1 MNANDTII
9 NIAESLNAAVETVAE
24 LRAENKSLR
33 DQLNDRIIIE
43 NRGLM
48 NYFERGNS

>member
-1 MNANDTII
+1 MNANNTII
-9 NIAESLNAAVETVAE
+9 SIAESLNAAVETIAE

-33 DQLNDRIIIE
+33 DQLNDRIVLE

-48 NYFERGNS
+48 THFERGNS